1 MPDDARTSRHK
12 GQRVAGE
19 EREIALSLDLNGNKN
34 RCTGQEGGSV
44 AEHLPSYYVGRP
56 EVDPNIAKKKK
67 KKNELKTG
75 ALRITEGLGRRKQ

>member
-1 MPDDARTSRHK
+1 MNRGFVILERTGMPDDARTSRHK

-56 EVDPNIAKKKK
+56 EVDPSTAKKK
-67 KKNELKTG
+67 
-75 ALRITEGLGRRKQ
+75 